1 MKIVVVSDSHGRNEL
16 LYEIQNKNKDADL
29 FIHCGDLEGD
39 PLDYPGY
46 IMVRGNND
54 YFGDFENERIIP
66 CGKHKIY
73 VTHSHRFSYFQRGEQ
88 MARRAYELGCDI
100 VCYGHTH
107 VARKENVDGILEVNP
122 GSLAHS
128 RDGRDV
134 SYAILY
140 LNQDQI
146 DVEFK
151 FRSEW

>member
-16 LYEIQNKNKDADL
+16 LKMIQEKNSDASL

-39 PLDYPGY
+39 PLNYPGY

-54 YFGDFENERIIP
+54 YWGEFEDERIIP
-66 CGKHKIY
+66 IANHKIY
-73 VTHSHRFSYFQRGEQ
+73 VTHSHRFSYFQRGLQ
-88 MARRAYELGCDI
+88 MANRAHELGCDI

-107 VARKENVDGILEVNP
+107 VAMCDEVDGVLELNP

-128 RDGRDV
+128 RDGREV

-140 LNQDQI
+140 IED
-146 DVEFK
+146 DEVSVEFK
-151 FRSEW
+151 FKSEW